1 MSPVRG
7 VLPAAGLLALAAS
20 ANAGSLELAA
30 YVGPG
35 LPTYRQSFQYTASIP
50 ALPLPGVSVQQSGAF
65 TIDTQPAVSFGAG
78 ATLYLS
84 DGLGLEARVDTVDV
98 EAEITG
104 GRFEGERL
112 RGRILSGGSD
122 WQSLRADGTTT
133 LNVRLVMETDDGAL
147 IGMTY
152 LGMRHGPKEVM
163 DRIARGENVSPS
175 EYYMRATQ
183 YYETASEKYG
193 WLNRIVSVAYG
204 QRMAGGAIYQVFEI
218 L

>member
-1 MSPVRG
+1 MSTNS
-7 VLPAAGLLALAAS
+7 LAAI
-20 ANAGSLELAA
+20 
-30 YVGPG
+30 
-35 LPTYRQSFQYTASIP
+35 LPREMTDLRCQPLFIFQIEVKPPSI
-50 ALPLPGVSVQQSGAF
+50 
-65 TIDTQPAVSFGAG
+65 IG
-78 ATLYLS
+78 ATPGH
-84 DGLGLEARVDTVDV
+84 DRRIG
-98 EAEITG
+98 EIAG

-163 DRIARGENVSPS
+163 DRIARGESVSPS
-175 EYYMRATQ
+175 EYYMRATP

-193 WLNRIVSVAYG
+193 WLNRIVSVAIG
-204 QRMAGGAIYQVFEI
+204 HRMAGGAIYQVFQVD
-218 L
+218 

>member
-1 MSPVRG
+1 MTTNS
-7 VLPAAGLLALAAS
+7 LAA
-20 ANAGSLELAA
+20 L
-30 YVGPG
+30 
-35 LPTYRQSFQYTASIP
+35 LPPEMTAIRCEPLFVFQIEVKP
-50 ALPLPGVSVQQSGAF
+50 PSV
-65 TIDTQPAVSFGAG
+65 IG
-78 ATLYLS
+78 ATPGH
-84 DGLGLEARVDTVDV
+84 DRRIG
-98 EAEITG
+98 EITG

-122 WQSLRADGTTT
+122 WQSLRGDGTIT
-133 LNVRLVMETDDGAL
+133 LNVRLVMETDEGVL

-163 DRIARGENVSPS
+163 ERLARGENVRPS
-175 EYYMRATQ
+175 EYYMRATP

-204 QRMAGGAIYQVFEI
+204 HRMAGGAIYQVFEI